1 MNLSKL
7 YRYVHSKN
15 NLKTRRVIMFD
26 IDKLTDGDFASET
39 VQSNAQMSL
48 NYQAHWMPFSANRN
62 FHKDPRMIVGA
73 KESYLID
80 SAGREVYDSL
90 SGLWTCGAGHTLP
103 EIQQAVS
110 TQLAKLDYSPAFQFG
125 HPLSFQLAER
135 IIQHMPEK
143 LQHVFFTDSGS
154 ESADTAIKMARAYW
168 RIKGKPSKTKLIG
181 RARGY
186 HGVNVAGTSLGGIGG
201 NRKMFGQL
209 MDVDHLPHTLQPN
222 LSFTKGCAETGGV
235 ELANEMLKLIE
246 LHDASNI
253 AAVIVEP
260 VSGSAGCIV
269 PPTGYLKRLREICD
283 QYDILLIF
291 DEVITGFG
299 RMGRWTASEYF
310 DVTPDILNFAKQIT
324 NGAIPL
330 GGVVASHEI
339 YDAFMQQDLPEHAVE
354 FTHGY
359 TYSAHPVA
367 CAAAL
372 ATLDVLEKK
381 NLIHQSAALAPSFEK
396 LLHELKGAPNILDI
410 RNCGLI
416 GAVQLAPRDGD
427 ATICGFEIGMQLW
440 KAGFYVRFGGDTLQF
455 GPMFNSTEAE
465 LQRLMNAVG
474 EAIYQVK

>member
-1 MNLSKL
+1 
-7 YRYVHSKN
+7 
-15 NLKTRRVIMFD
+15 MFD
-26 IDKLTDGDFASET
+26 IDKLTDDNAASET

-73 KESYLID
+73 KGSYLID
-80 SAGREVYDSL
+80 SNGREVYDSL

-135 IIQHMPEK
+135 IIQLMPEK

-168 RIKGKPSKTKLIG
+168 RIKGKPGKTKLIG

-209 MDVDHLPHTLQPN
+209 MDVDHLPHTLQPD

-283 QYDILLIF
+283 QHDILLIF

-299 RMGRWTASEYF
+299 RMGKWTASEYF

-372 ATLDVLEKK
+372 ATLDVLERK
-381 NLIHQSAALAPSFEK
+381 NLIHQSADLAPSFEK
-396 LLHELKGAPNILDI
+396 LLHELKGAPNIIDI

-427 ATICGFEIGMQLW
+427 ATIRGFEIGMQLW

-455 GPMFNSTEAE
+455 GPMFNSTETE

>member
-1 MNLSKL
+1 
-7 YRYVHSKN
+7 
-15 NLKTRRVIMFD
+15 MFD
-26 IDKLTDGDFASET
+26 TDKFSDSEHT
-39 VQSNAQMSL
+39 LDAVQTNNNMHI

-62 FHKDPRMIVGA
+62 FAKDPRMIVGA
-73 KESYLID
+73 KGLYLID
-80 SAGREVYDSL
+80 DSGREIFDSL

-103 EIQQAVS
+103 EIQQAVNV
-110 TQLAKLDYSPAFQFG
+110 QLGQLDYSPAFQFG
-125 HPLSFQLAER
+125 HPLSFKLADK
-135 IIQHMPEK
+135 IVQHMPEK
-143 LQHVFFTDSGS
+143 LQHVFFTNSGS
-154 ESADTAIKMARAYW
+154 ESADTSIKMARAYW

-222 LSFTKGCAETGGV
+222 LTFTKGCAETGGV

-260 VSGSAGCIV
+260 ISGSAGCIV
-269 PPTGYLKRLREICD
+269 PPTGYLQRLREICD
-283 QYDILLIF
+283 QHDILLIF

-299 RMGRWTASEYF
+299 RLGTWTAAEYF
-310 DVTPDILNFAKQIT
+310 GVTPDILNFAKQVT

-339 YDAFMQQDLPEHAVE
+339 YSAFMQQDLPEHAIE

-372 ATLDVLEKK
+372 AALEVLEKK
-381 NLIHQSAALAPSFEK
+381 NLLAQSAALAPSFEK
-396 LLHELKGAPNILDI
+396 MLHDLKGAPHILDI

-416 GAVQLAPRDGD
+416 GALQLAPRDGD
-427 ATICGFEIGMQLW
+427 ATIRGFELGMKLW
-440 KAGFYVRFGGDTLQF
+440 KEGFYVRFGGDTLQF
-455 GPMFNSTEAE
+455 GPMFNSTEADID
-465 LQRLMNAVG
+465 RLMNAVG
-474 EAIYQVK
+474 DALYQVN

>member
-1 MNLSKL
+1 
-7 YRYVHSKN
+7 
-15 NLKTRRVIMFD
+15 MFD
-26 IDKLTDGDFASET
+26 TDKFSDSEHT
-39 VQSNAQMSL
+39 LDAVQTNNNMHI

-62 FHKDPRMIVGA
+62 FAKDPRMIVGA
-73 KESYLID
+73 KGSYLID
-80 SAGREVYDSL
+80 DSGREIYDSL

-125 HPLSFQLAER
+125 HPLSFKLADK
-135 IIQHMPEK
+135 IVQHMPEK

-209 MDVDHLPHTLQPN
+209 MDVDHLPHTLQSD

-283 QYDILLIF
+283 QHDILLIF

-299 RMGRWTASEYF
+299 RMGTWTASEYF

-396 LLHELKGAPNILDI
+396 LLHELKGAPNIIDI

-427 ATICGFEIGMQLW
+427 ATIRGFELGMKLW
-440 KAGFYVRFGGDTLQF
+440 KEGFYVRFGGDTLQF
-455 GPMFNSTEAE
+455 GPMFNSTEADID
-465 LQRLMNAVG
+465 RLMNAVG
-474 EAIYQVK
+474 DALHQVN

>member
-1 MNLSKL
+1 
-7 YRYVHSKN
+7 
-15 NLKTRRVIMFD
+15 MFD
-26 IDKLTDGDFASET
+26 IDT
-39 VQSNAQMSL
+39 SNDRDEAMEVSPSDIPMSL

-62 FHKDPRMIVGA
+62 FHKDPRIIVAAKGA
-73 KESYLID
+73 HLVD
-80 SAGREVYDSL
+80 SAGREIYDSL

-103 EIQQAVS
+103 EIQTAVS

-125 HPLSFQLAER
+125 HPLAFQLAEK
-135 IIQHMPEK
+135 IVQHMPEK

-154 ESADTAIKMARAYW
+154 ESADTAVKMARAYW
-168 RIKGKPSKTKLIG
+168 RIKGQPSKTKLIG

-201 NRKMFGQL
+201 NRKMYGQL
-209 MDVDHLPHTLQPN
+209 MDVDHLPHTLQPH
-222 LSFTKGCAETGGV
+222 LSFTKGCAETGGI
-235 ELANEMLKLIE
+235 ELADEMLKLIE

-283 QYDILLIF
+283 QHNILLIF

-299 RMGRWTASEYF
+299 RMGTWTAAEYF
-310 DVTPDILNFAKQIT
+310 DVTPDLLTFAKQIT

-330 GGVVASHEI
+330 GGVVASGEI
-339 YDAFMQQDLPEHAVE
+339 YNTFMQQDLPEHAVE

-359 TYSAHPVA
+359 TYSGHPVA

-372 ATLDVLEKK
+372 ATLDVLEKQ
-381 NLIHQSAALAPSFEK
+381 NLITQSAALAPSFEK
-396 LLHELKGAPNILDI
+396 LLHELKGAPNVIDI

-416 GAVQLAPRDGD
+416 GALQLAPRDGD
-427 ATICGFEIGMQLW
+427 ATIRGFEIGMKLW
-440 KAGFYVRFGGDTLQF
+440 KAGFYVRFGGDTIQF
-455 GPMFNSTEAE
+455 GPMFNSTEAQ
-465 LQRLMNAVG
+465 LSRLMNAVG
-474 EAIYQVK
+474 ETLYQVK

>member
-7 YRYVHSKN
+7 YRFVHSRHN
-15 NLKTRRVIMFD
+15 HKTRRVIMFD
-26 IDKLTDGDFASET
+26 IDTTMDRDYASEAHP
-39 VQSNAQMSL
+39 SNAQMDL
-48 NYQAHWMPFSANRN
+48 NYQAYWMPFSANRN
-62 FHKDPRMIVGA
+62 FHQDPRMIVAAQG
-73 KESYLID
+73 SYLID
-80 SAGREVYDSL
+80 SQGREIYDSL
-90 SGLWTCGAGHTLP
+90 SGLWTCGAGHTRS
-103 EIQQAVS
+103 EIQQSVS
-110 TQLAKLDYSPAFQFG
+110 QQLAKLDYSPAFQFG
-125 HPLSFQLAER
+125 HPLAFQLAEK
-135 IIQHMPEK
+135 IIQYMPEK

-168 RIKGKPSKTKLIG
+168 RIQGKPSKTKLIG

-209 MDVDHLPHTLQPN
+209 MDVDHLPHTLQAH
-222 LSFTKGCAETGGV
+222 LSFTKGCAETGGIA
-235 ELANEMLKLIE
+235 LADEMLKLIE

-269 PPTGYLKRLREICD
+269 PPTGYLQRLREICD
-283 QYDILLIF
+283 QHDILLIF

-299 RMGRWTASEYF
+299 RIGKWTASEYF
-310 DVTPDILNFAKQIT
+310 GVCPDILTFAKQIT

-372 ATLDVLEKK
+372 ATLDVIEKE
-381 NLIHQSAALAPSFEK
+381 NLISQSTLLAPSFEK
-396 LLHELKGAPNILDI
+396 LIHELKGAPHIVDI

-416 GAVQLAPRDGD
+416 GALQLAPRDGD
-427 ATICGFEIGMQLW
+427 ATIRGFEIGMKLW
-440 KAGFYVRFGGDTLQF
+440 KAGFYVRFGGDTIQF
-455 GPMFNSTEAE
+455 GPMFNSSETQ
-465 LQRLMNAVG
+465 LSRLMNAVG
-474 EAIYQVK
+474 DALYQVK

>member
-1 MNLSKL
+1 M
-7 YRYVHSKN
+7 
-15 NLKTRRVIMFD
+15 IMFD
-26 IDKLTDGDFASET
+26 IDKLTDDDVASET
-39 VQSNAQMSL
+39 VQSKAQMSL

-73 KESYLID
+73 KGSYLID
-80 SAGREVYDSL
+80 STGREVYDSL

-209 MDVDHLPHTLQPN
+209 MDVDHLPHTLQPD

-283 QYDILLIF
+283 QHDILLIF

-299 RMGRWTASEYF
+299 RMGKWTASEYF

-427 ATICGFEIGMQLW
+427 ATIRGFEIGMQLW

>member
-1 MNLSKL
+1 M
-7 YRYVHSKN
+7 V
-15 NLKTRRVIMFD
+15 MFD
-26 IDKLTDGDFASET
+26 TDKFSDSEHT
-39 VQSNAQMSL
+39 LDAVQTNNNMHI

-62 FHKDPRMIVGA
+62 FAKDPRMIVGA
-73 KESYLID
+73 KGSYLID
-80 SAGREVYDSL
+80 DSGREIYDSL

-110 TQLAKLDYSPAFQFG
+110 NQLGQLDYSPAFQFG
-125 HPLSFQLAER
+125 HPLSFKLADK
-135 IIQHMPEK
+135 IVQHMPEK
-143 LQHVFFTDSGS
+143 LQHVFFTNSGS

-222 LSFTKGCAETGGV
+222 LTFTKGCAETGGV

-260 VSGSAGCIV
+260 ISGSAGCIV
-269 PPTGYLKRLREICD
+269 PPTGYLQRLREICD
-283 QYDILLIF
+283 QHDILLIF

-299 RMGRWTASEYF
+299 RLGTWTGAEYF
-310 DVTPDILNFAKQIT
+310 GVTPDILNFAKQVT

-339 YDAFMQQDLPEHAVE
+339 YSAFMQQDLPEHAIE

-372 ATLDVLEKK
+372 AALEVLEKK
-381 NLIHQSAALAPSFEK
+381 NLLAQSAVLAPSFEK
-396 LLHELKGAPNILDI
+396 MLHGLKGAPHILDI

-416 GAVQLAPRDGD
+416 GALQLAPRDGD
-427 ATICGFEIGMQLW
+427 ATIRGFELGMKLW
-440 KAGFYVRFGGDTLQF
+440 KEGFYVRFGGDTLQF
-455 GPMFNSTEAE
+455 GPMFNSTEADID
-465 LQRLMNAVG
+465 RLLNAVG
-474 EAIYQVK
+474 DALYQVN

>member
-26 IDKLTDGDFASET
+26 IDKLTDGDSASET

-73 KESYLID
+73 KGSYLID
-80 SAGREVYDSL
+80 SSGREVYDSL

-209 MDVDHLPHTLQPN
+209 MDVDHLPHTLQPD

-283 QYDILLIF
+283 QHDILLIF

-299 RMGRWTASEYF
+299 RMGKWTASEYF
-310 DVTPDILNFAKQIT
+310 DITPDILNFAKQIT

-427 ATICGFEIGMQLW
+427 ATIRGFEIGMQLW

>member
-1 MNLSKL
+1 
-7 YRYVHSKN
+7 
-15 NLKTRRVIMFD
+15 MFD
-26 IDKLTDGDFASET
+26 TDKFSDSEHT
-39 VQSNAQMSL
+39 LDAVQTNNNMHI

-62 FHKDPRMIVGA
+62 FAKDPRMIVGA
-73 KESYLID
+73 KGSYLID
-80 SAGREVYDSL
+80 DSGREIYDSL

-110 TQLAKLDYSPAFQFG
+110 NQLGQLDYSPAFQFG
-125 HPLSFQLAER
+125 HPLSFKLADK
-135 IIQHMPEK
+135 IVQHMPEK
-143 LQHVFFTDSGS
+143 LQHVFFTNSGS

-222 LSFTKGCAETGGV
+222 LNFTKGCAETGGI

-260 VSGSAGCIV
+260 ISGSAGCIV
-269 PPTGYLKRLREICD
+269 PPTGYLQRLREICD
-283 QYDILLIF
+283 QHDILLIF

-299 RMGRWTASEYF
+299 RLGTWTAAEYF
-310 DVTPDILNFAKQIT
+310 GVTPDILNFAKQVT

-339 YDAFMQQDLPEHAVE
+339 YSAFMQQDLPEHAIE

-372 ATLDVLEKK
+372 AALEVLEKK
-381 NLIHQSAALAPSFEK
+381 NLLAQSAALAPTFEK
-396 LLHELKGAPNILDI
+396 KLHGLKGAPHILDI

-416 GAVQLAPRDGD
+416 GALQLAPRDGD
-427 ATICGFEIGMQLW
+427 ATIRGFELGMKLW
-440 KAGFYVRFGGDTLQF
+440 KEGFYVRFGGDTLQF
-455 GPMFNSTEAE
+455 GPMFNSTEADID
-465 LQRLMNAVG
+465 RLLNAVG
-474 EAIYQVK
+474 DALYQVF

>member
-1 MNLSKL
+1 MEATSP
-7 YRYVHSKN
+7 S
-15 NLKTRRVIMFD
+15 
-26 IDKLTDGDFASET
+26 
-39 VQSNAQMSL
+39 AQMNL

-62 FHKDPRMIVGA
+62 FHKDPRIIVGA
-73 KESYLID
+73 KGAYLVD
-80 SAGREVYDSL
+80 STGREVYDSL

-110 TQLAKLDYSPAFQFG
+110 QQLSKLDYSPGFQFG
-125 HPLSFQLAER
+125 HPLSFQLAEK

-209 MDVDHLPHTLQPN
+209 MDVDHLPHTLQPD
-222 LSFTKGCAETGGV
+222 LSFTKGCAETGGI
-235 ELANEMLKLIE
+235 ELADEMLKLIE

-253 AAVIVEP
+253 AAVIIEP

-283 QYDILLIF
+283 QHDILLIF

-299 RMGRWTASEYF
+299 RMGKWTAAEYF
-310 DVTPDILNFAKQIT
+310 DVAPDILNFAKQIT

-330 GGVVASHEI
+330 GGVVASHDI

-372 ATLDVLEKK
+372 ATLDVLEKQ
-381 NLIHQSAALAPSFEK
+381 NLLAQSAALAPSFET
-396 LLHELKGAPNILDI
+396 LLHELKGAPHILDI

-427 ATICGFEIGMQLW
+427 ATIRGFELGMKLW
-440 KAGFYVRFGGDTLQF
+440 KAGFFVRFGGDTLQF
-455 GPMFNSTEAE
+455 GPMFNSTEAQ
-465 LQRLMNAVG
+465 LSRLMNAVG
-474 EAIYQVK
+474 DALYQVK